1 MNKKKINIEFGKP
14 ASFTDM
20 MTLMFIGLKLG
31 HVINWSWV
39 WVLAP
44 TWIDLIGAGII
55 TGVILFI
62 NRKGRD

>member
-1 MNKKKINIEFGKP
+1 MNKKKINIELGKP
-14 ASFTDM
+14 VSFTDM

-44 TWIDLIGAGII
+44 TWISLIVGGII
-55 TGVILFI
+55 IGLVFLIT
-62 NRKGRD
+62 RKGRD

>member
-1 MNKKKINIEFGKP
+1 MNRKKINIEFGKP

-20 MTLMFIGLKLG
+20 MTLMFIGLKLC

-44 TWIDLIGAGII
+44 TWISLIAGGII
-55 TGVILFI
+55 IGLIFLI